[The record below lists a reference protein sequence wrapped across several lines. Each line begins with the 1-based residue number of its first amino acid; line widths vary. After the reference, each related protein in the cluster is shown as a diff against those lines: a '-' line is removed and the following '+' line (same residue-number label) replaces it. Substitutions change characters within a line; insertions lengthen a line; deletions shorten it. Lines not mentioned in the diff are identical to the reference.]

1 MEKMI
6 SIPAARFAADEDAAL
21 KAKREELKKK
31 LLAGKKVTIAPDGNV
46 TKGDDTSSIVI
57 PKGKLA
63 TEDAAAKKRK
73 ELAEK
78 LKNSQPVKIAPNGN
92 VTGNGGDSTITI
104 PKGKLAGDD
113 AIKRAREKAKQEIL
127 NRTRIKDALINGDSI
142 VIDGTGH
149 PTDDPN
155 KAAIKIP
162 AGKLAVAQWYE
173 KDPGLLMAEKA
184 AMNRAFPGFTL
195 DKLDDG
201 RLAWVGSLNIGILGD
216 NEWHIMAVYNN
227 NHPQQVMG
235 SSVRVYLIQPD
246 IDELIADLGWRPLHL
261 LMDSNNQLY
270 LCTAEAGNIKTGKET
285 TSAASVIA
293 WAVKWLMSFELVL
306 TGDLTQEQ
314 FNTHGV
320 L

>member
-1 MEKMI
+1 MEKI
-6 SIPAARFAADEDAAL
+6 FSIPVTKMAADDATL

-31 LLAGKKVTIAPDGNV
+31 LLEGKKVTIAPDGNV
-46 TKGDDTSSIVI
+46 TKGDDSSSIVI

-63 TEDAAAKKRK
+63 ADDDVLKKKRE
-73 ELAEK
+73 ELKKK
-78 LKNSQPVKIAPNGN
+78 LLEGRPVTIAPDGN
-92 VTGNGGDSTITI
+92 VT
-104 PKGKLAGDD
+104 KGDD
-113 AIKRAREKAKQEIL
+113 SS
-127 NRTRIKDALINGDSI
+127 SI
-142 VIDGTGH
+142 VI
-149 PTDDPN
+149 P
-155 KAAIKIP
+155 K
-162 AGKLAVAQWYE
+162 GKLAVAQWYE

-184 AMNRAFPGFTL
+184 AMNHAFPGFTL

-201 RLAWVGSLNIGILGD
+201 RLAWVGSLNIGILGG

-246 IDELIADLGWRPLHL
+246 IDELIKDLGWRPLHL

-306 TGDLTQEQ
+306 TGDLSQEQ

>member
-1 MEKMI
+1 MKKII
-6 SIPAARFAADEDAAL
+6 SIPATRLAADDATL

-31 LLAGKKVTIAPDGNV
+31 LLTGNKVTIAPNGNV
-46 TKGDDTSSIVI
+46 TKDNDSSSIVI
-57 PKGKLA
+57 PQGKLA
-63 TEDAAAKKRK
+63 NDDDLAKKRK
-73 ELAEK
+73 ELADR
-78 LKNSQPVKIAPNGN
+78 LKNSQPVKISP
-92 VTGNGGDSTITI
+92 TGKPVSSDNESTIT
-104 PKGKLAGDD
+104 
-113 AIKRAREKAKQEIL
+113 
-127 NRTRIKDALINGDSI
+127 
-142 VIDGTGH
+142 
-149 PTDDPN
+149 
-155 KAAIKIP
+155 IP
-162 AGKLAVAQWYE
+162 AGKLADDNTLKRERERIKNEILKKKLLNKETVYVNNRGGVSDKQDDQTTMKIPKGVLAVSQWYE

-184 AMNRAFPGFTL
+184 AMNRAFPHFTL

-227 NHPQQVMG
+227 NHPEQVMG

-246 IDELIADLGWRPLHL
+246 IDELIEDLGWRPLHL

-306 TGDLTQEQ
+306 TGDLSQEQ

>member
-1 MEKMI
+1 METTFFIPSAKM
-6 SIPAARFAADEDAAL
+6 AADDATL

-31 LLAGKKVTIAPDGNV
+31 LLEGKKVTIAPTGNVTKDDASSTIVIPSGKLASNEDILKKKREELKKKLLEGKKVTIAPDGNV
-46 TKGDDTSSIVI
+46 TKEEGASS
-57 PKGKLA
+57 
-63 TEDAAAKKRK
+63 
-73 ELAEK
+73 
-78 LKNSQPVKIAPNGN
+78 
-92 VTGNGGDSTITI
+92 ITI
-104 PKGKLAGDD
+104 PK
-113 AIKRAREKAKQEIL
+113 
-127 NRTRIKDALINGDSI
+127 
-142 VIDGTGH
+142 
-149 PTDDPN
+149 
-155 KAAIKIP
+155 
-162 AGKLAVAQWYE
+162 GKLAVAQWYE
-173 KDPGLLMAEKA
+173 KDPSLLMAEKA
-184 AMNRAFPGFTL
+184 AMNQAFPGFTL

-235 SSVRVYLIQPD
+235 SSVRVYLVEPD
-246 IDELIADLGWRPLHL
+246 IDDIIKDLGWKPLHL

-270 LCTAEAGNIKTGKET
+270 LCTAEASNIKTGKET

-306 TGDLTQEQ
+306 TGDLSKEQ

>member
-1 MEKMI
+1 MKKII
-6 SIPAARFAADEDAAL
+6 SIPATRLAVDDAIL

-31 LLAGKKVTIAPDGNV
+31 LLEGKKVTIAPDGNV
-46 TKGDDTSSIVI
+46 TKGDDSSSIVI

-63 TEDAAAKKRK
+63 ADDDILKKKRE
-73 ELAEK
+73 ELKKK
-78 LKNSQPVKIAPNGN
+78 LLEGKKVTIAPDGN
-92 VTGNGGDSTITI
+92 VT
-104 PKGKLAGDD
+104 KGDD
-113 AIKRAREKAKQEIL
+113 SS
-127 NRTRIKDALINGDSI
+127 SI
-142 VIDGTGH
+142 VI
-149 PTDDPN
+149 P
-155 KAAIKIP
+155 K
-162 AGKLAVAQWYE
+162 GKLAVAQWYE

-184 AMNRAFPGFTL
+184 AMNHAFPGFTL

-246 IDELIADLGWRPLHL
+246 IDELIKDLGWRPLHL

-306 TGDLTQEQ
+306 TGDLSQEQ

>member
-1 MEKMI
+1 MKKII
-6 SIPAARFAADEDAAL
+6 SIPSTRLAADDATL

-31 LLAGKKVTIAPDGNV
+31 LLEGKKVTIAPDGNV
-46 TKGDDTSSIVI
+46 TKSDDSSSIVI

-63 TEDAAAKKRK
+63 
-73 ELAEK
+73 
-78 LKNSQPVKIAPNGN
+78 
-92 VTGNGGDSTITI
+92 IT
-104 PKGKLAGDD
+104 
-113 AIKRAREKAKQEIL
+113 
-127 NRTRIKDALINGDSI
+127 
-142 VIDGTGH
+142 
-149 PTDDPN
+149 
-155 KAAIKIP
+155 
-162 AGKLAVAQWYE
+162 QWYE

-184 AMNRAFPGFTL
+184 AMNHAFPGFAL

-227 NHPQQVMG
+227 NHPEQVMG

-246 IDELIADLGWRPLHL
+246 IDELIKDLGWKPFHL
-261 LMDSNNQLY
+261 LPDSNNQYY

-293 WAVKWLMSFELVL
+293 WAVKWLMAFELVL
-306 TGDLTQEQ
+306 TGDLSKEQ

>member
-6 SIPAARFAADEDAAL
+6 SIPATKMAADDATL

-31 LLAGKKVTIAPDGNV
+31 LLEGKKVTIAPDGNV
-46 TKGDDTSSIVI
+46 TKGDDSSSIVV

-63 TEDAAAKKRK
+63 ADDAAAKKRK

-78 LKNSQPVKIAPNGN
+78 LRNSQPVKIAPNGN
-92 VTGNGGDSTITI
+92 VTGQGGESTITI
-104 PKGKLAGDD
+104 PKGKLAADD
-113 AIKRAREKAKQEIL
+113 AIKRAREKVKQDL
-127 NRTRIKDALINGDSI
+127 LDRGRIKTALLNAEPIIIS
-142 VIDGTGH
+142 GTGK
-149 PTDDPN
+149 PTDNPN
-155 KAAIKIP
+155 EATIQVP

-184 AMNRAFPGFTL
+184 AMNHAFPGFTL

-246 IDELIADLGWRPLHL
+246 IDELIKDLGWRPLHL

-306 TGDLTQEQ
+306 TGDLSQEQ

>member
-1 MEKMI
+1 MKKII
-6 SIPAARFAADEDAAL
+6 SIPSTRLAADDATL

-31 LLAGKKVTIAPDGNV
+31 LLEGKKVTIAPDGNV
-46 TKGDDTSSIVI
+46 TKGDDSSSIVI

-63 TEDAAAKKRK
+63 
-73 ELAEK
+73 
-78 LKNSQPVKIAPNGN
+78 
-92 VTGNGGDSTITI
+92 IT
-104 PKGKLAGDD
+104 
-113 AIKRAREKAKQEIL
+113 
-127 NRTRIKDALINGDSI
+127 
-142 VIDGTGH
+142 
-149 PTDDPN
+149 
-155 KAAIKIP
+155 
-162 AGKLAVAQWYE
+162 QWYE

-184 AMNRAFPGFTL
+184 AMNHAFPGFAL

-227 NHPQQVMG
+227 NHPEQVMG

-246 IDELIADLGWRPLHL
+246 IDELIKDLGWKPFHL
-261 LMDSNNQLY
+261 LPDSNNQYY

-293 WAVKWLMSFELVL
+293 WAVKWLMAFELVL
-306 TGDLTQEQ
+306 TGDLSQEQ

>member
-6 SIPAARFAADEDAAL
+6 SIPATNMAADDATL

-31 LLAGKKVTIAPDGNV
+31 LLEGKKVTIAPDGNV
-46 TKGDDTSSIVI
+46 TKGDDSSSIVI

-63 TEDAAAKKRK
+63 ADDDILKKKRE
-73 ELAEK
+73 ELKKK
-78 LKNSQPVKIAPNGN
+78 LLEGKKVTIAPDGN
-92 VTGNGGDSTITI
+92 VT
-104 PKGKLAGDD
+104 KGDD
-113 AIKRAREKAKQEIL
+113 SS
-127 NRTRIKDALINGDSI
+127 SI
-142 VIDGTGH
+142 VI
-149 PTDDPN
+149 P
-155 KAAIKIP
+155 K
-162 AGKLAVAQWYE
+162 GKLAVAQWYE

-184 AMNRAFPGFTL
+184 AMNHAFPGFTL

-246 IDELIADLGWRPLHL
+246 IDELIKDLGWRPLHL

-306 TGDLTQEQ
+306 TGDLSQEQ

>member
-1 MEKMI
+1 MKKII
-6 SIPAARFAADEDAAL
+6 SIPSTRLAADDATL

-31 LLAGKKVTIAPDGNV
+31 LLEGKKVTIAPDGNV
-46 TKGDDTSSIVI
+46 TKGDDSSSIVI

-63 TEDAAAKKRK
+63 
-73 ELAEK
+73 
-78 LKNSQPVKIAPNGN
+78 I
-92 VTGNGGDSTITI
+92 I
-104 PKGKLAGDD
+104 
-113 AIKRAREKAKQEIL
+113 
-127 NRTRIKDALINGDSI
+127 
-142 VIDGTGH
+142 
-149 PTDDPN
+149 
-155 KAAIKIP
+155 
-162 AGKLAVAQWYE
+162 QWYE

-184 AMNRAFPGFTL
+184 AMNHAFPGFAL

-227 NHPQQVMG
+227 NHPEQVMG

-246 IDELIADLGWRPLHL
+246 IDELIKDLGWKPFHL
-261 LMDSNNQLY
+261 LPDSNNQYY

-293 WAVKWLMSFELVL
+293 WAVKWLMAFELVL
-306 TGDLTQEQ
+306 TGDLSKEQ

>member
-1 MEKMI
+1 MKKII
-6 SIPAARFAADEDAAL
+6 SIPSTRLAADDATL

-31 LLAGKKVTIAPDGNV
+31 LLEGKKVTIAPDGNV
-46 TKGDDTSSIVI
+46 TKGDDSSSIVI

-63 TEDAAAKKRK
+63 
-73 ELAEK
+73 
-78 LKNSQPVKIAPNGN
+78 I
-92 VTGNGGDSTITI
+92 I
-104 PKGKLAGDD
+104 
-113 AIKRAREKAKQEIL
+113 
-127 NRTRIKDALINGDSI
+127 
-142 VIDGTGH
+142 
-149 PTDDPN
+149 
-155 KAAIKIP
+155 
-162 AGKLAVAQWYE
+162 QWYE

-184 AMNRAFPGFTL
+184 AMNHAFPGFAL

-227 NHPQQVMG
+227 NHPEQVMG

-246 IDELIADLGWRPLHL
+246 IDELIKDLGWKPFHL
-261 LMDSNNQLY
+261 LPDSNNQYY

-293 WAVKWLMSFELVL
+293 WAVKWLMAFELVL
-306 TGDLTQEQ
+306 TGDLSQEQ

>member
-6 SIPAARFAADEDAAL
+6 SIPATNMAADDATL

-31 LLAGKKVTIAPDGNV
+31 LLEGKKVTIAPDGNV
-46 TKGDDTSSIVI
+46 TKGDDSSSIVI

-63 TEDAAAKKRK
+63 ADDDVLKKKRE
-73 ELAEK
+73 ELKKK
-78 LKNSQPVKIAPNGN
+78 LLEGRPVTIAPDGN
-92 VTGNGGDSTITI
+92 VT
-104 PKGKLAGDD
+104 KGDD
-113 AIKRAREKAKQEIL
+113 SS
-127 NRTRIKDALINGDSI
+127 SI
-142 VIDGTGH
+142 VI
-149 PTDDPN
+149 P
-155 KAAIKIP
+155 K
-162 AGKLAVAQWYE
+162 GKLAVAQWYE

-184 AMNRAFPGFTL
+184 AMNHAFPGFTL

-201 RLAWVGSLNIGILGD
+201 RLAWVGSLNIGILGG

-246 IDELIADLGWRPLHL
+246 IDELIKDLGWRPLHL

-306 TGDLTQEQ
+306 TGDLSQEQ

>member
-1 MEKMI
+1 MEKI
-6 SIPAARFAADEDAAL
+6 FSIPATKMAADDATL

-31 LLAGKKVTIAPDGNV
+31 LLEGKKVTIAPDGNV
-46 TKGDDTSSIVI
+46 TKGDDSSSIVI

-63 TEDAAAKKRK
+63 ADDDVLKKKRE
-73 ELAEK
+73 ELKKK
-78 LKNSQPVKIAPNGN
+78 LLEGRPVTIAPDGN
-92 VTGNGGDSTITI
+92 VT
-104 PKGKLAGDD
+104 KGDD
-113 AIKRAREKAKQEIL
+113 SS
-127 NRTRIKDALINGDSI
+127 SI
-142 VIDGTGH
+142 VI
-149 PTDDPN
+149 P
-155 KAAIKIP
+155 K
-162 AGKLAVAQWYE
+162 GKLAVAQWYE

-184 AMNRAFPGFTL
+184 AMNHAFPGFTL

-201 RLAWVGSLNIGILGD
+201 RLAWVGSLNIGILGG

-246 IDELIADLGWRPLHL
+246 IDELIEDLGWRPLHL

-306 TGDLTQEQ
+306 TGDLSQEQ

>member
-6 SIPAARFAADEDAAL
+6 SIPAARFAADEDDAL

-31 LLAGKKVTIAPDGNV
+31 LLEGKKVTIAPDGNVTKDDDSSSIVIPKGKLAAEDDILKKKREELKKKLLEGKKVTIAPDGNV
-46 TKGDDTSSIVI
+46 TKGDDSSSIVI

-63 TEDAAAKKRK
+63 
-73 ELAEK
+73 
-78 LKNSQPVKIAPNGN
+78 
-92 VTGNGGDSTITI
+92 VT
-104 PKGKLAGDD
+104 
-113 AIKRAREKAKQEIL
+113 
-127 NRTRIKDALINGDSI
+127 
-142 VIDGTGH
+142 
-149 PTDDPN
+149 
-155 KAAIKIP
+155 
-162 AGKLAVAQWYE
+162 QWYE

-216 NEWHIMAVYNN
+216 NVWHIMAVYNN

-246 IDELIADLGWRPLHL
+246 IDELIAGLGWRPLHL

>member
-1 MEKMI
+1 MKQI
-6 SIPAARFAADEDAAL
+6 FSIPATKMAADDATL

-31 LLAGKKVTIAPDGNV
+31 LLEGKKVTIAPDGNV
-46 TKGDDTSSIVI
+46 TKGDDSSSIVI

-63 TEDAAAKKRK
+63 ADDDILKKKRE
-73 ELAEK
+73 ELKKK
-78 LKNSQPVKIAPNGN
+78 LLEGKKVTIAPDGN
-92 VTGNGGDSTITI
+92 VT
-104 PKGKLAGDD
+104 KGDD
-113 AIKRAREKAKQEIL
+113 SS
-127 NRTRIKDALINGDSI
+127 SI
-142 VIDGTGH
+142 VI
-149 PTDDPN
+149 P
-155 KAAIKIP
+155 K
-162 AGKLAVAQWYE
+162 GKLAVAQWYE

-184 AMNRAFPGFTL
+184 AMNHAFPGFTL

-246 IDELIADLGWRPLHL
+246 IDELIKDLGWRPLHL

-306 TGDLTQEQ
+306 TGDLSQEQ

>member
-1 MEKMI
+1 MIIRDLIFSMNMVTINNSNMERI
-6 SIPAARFAADEDAAL
+6 FSIPATKMAATDDAVL

-31 LLAGKKVTIAPDGNV
+31 LLEGKKVTIAPDGNV
-46 TKGDDTSSIVI
+46 TKGDAASSIVI

-63 TEDAAAKKRK
+63 ADDDILKAKRE
-73 ELAEK
+73 ELKKK
-78 LKNSQPVKIAPNGN
+78 LLEGKKVTIAPDGN
-92 VTGNGGDSTITI
+92 VTKDDKDSTIVI
-104 PKGKLAGDD
+104 PKGKLA
-113 AIKRAREKAKQEIL
+113 L
-127 NRTRIKDALINGDSI
+127 T
-142 VIDGTGH
+142 
-149 PTDDPN
+149 
-155 KAAIKIP
+155 
-162 AGKLAVAQWYE
+162 QWYE
-173 KDPGLLMAEKA
+173 RDPELLMAEKS
-184 AMNRAFPGFTL
+184 AMNHAFPGFAL

-201 RLAWVGSLNIGILGD
+201 RLAWVGSLNIGILGG

-246 IDELIADLGWRPLHL
+246 IDELIEDLGWRPMHL
-261 LMDSNNQLY
+261 LQDSNRQLY
-270 LCTAEAGNIKTGKET
+270 LCTAEAGNIKTGSET

>member
-1 MEKMI
+1 MEKKI
-6 SIPAARFAADEDAAL
+6 FIPATRMAAEEDAAL

-57 PKGKLA
+57 PKGILA
-63 TEDAAAKKRK
+63 VEDAAAKKRR

-78 LKNSQPVKIAPNGN
+78 LKNSEPVKIAPNGN
-92 VTGNGGDSTITI
+92 VTGSGGESTITI
-104 PKGKLAGDD
+104 PKGKLAV
-113 AIKRAREKAKQEIL
+113 
-127 NRTRIKDALINGDSI
+127 T
-142 VIDGTGH
+142 
-149 PTDDPN
+149 
-155 KAAIKIP
+155 
-162 AGKLAVAQWYE
+162 QWYE

-216 NEWHIMAVYNN
+216 NVWHVMAVYNN

-246 IDELIADLGWRPLHL
+246 IDELIAGLGWRPLHL

>member
-6 SIPAARFAADEDAAL
+6 SIPATKMATDDATL

-31 LLAGKKVTIAPDGNV
+31 LLEGKKVTIAPDGNV
-46 TKGDDTSSIVI
+46 TKGDDSSSIVI

-63 TEDAAAKKRK
+63 ADDDILKKKRE
-73 ELAEK
+73 ELKKK
-78 LKNSQPVKIAPNGN
+78 LLEGKKVTIAPDGN
-92 VTGNGGDSTITI
+92 VT
-104 PKGKLAGDD
+104 KGDD
-113 AIKRAREKAKQEIL
+113 SS
-127 NRTRIKDALINGDSI
+127 SI
-142 VIDGTGH
+142 VI
-149 PTDDPN
+149 P
-155 KAAIKIP
+155 K
-162 AGKLAVAQWYE
+162 GKLAVAQWYE

-184 AMNRAFPGFTL
+184 AMNNAFPGFTL

-246 IDELIADLGWRPLHL
+246 IDELIKDLGWRPLHL

-306 TGDLTQEQ
+306 TGDLSQEQ

>member
-1 MEKMI
+1 MEKI
-6 SIPAARFAADEDAAL
+6 FSIPATKMAADDATL
-21 KAKREELKKK
+21 KTKREELKKK
-31 LLAGKKVTIAPDGNV
+31 LLEGKKVTIAPDGNV
-46 TKGDDTSSIVI
+46 TKGDDSSSIVI

-63 TEDAAAKKRK
+63 ADDDILKKKRE
-73 ELAEK
+73 ELKKK
-78 LKNSQPVKIAPNGN
+78 LLDGKKVTIAPDGN
-92 VTGNGGDSTITI
+92 VT
-104 PKGKLAGDD
+104 KGDD
-113 AIKRAREKAKQEIL
+113 SS
-127 NRTRIKDALINGDSI
+127 SI
-142 VIDGTGH
+142 VI
-149 PTDDPN
+149 P
-155 KAAIKIP
+155 K
-162 AGKLAVAQWYE
+162 GKLAVAQWYE

-184 AMNRAFPGFTL
+184 AMNHAFPGFTL

-246 IDELIADLGWRPLHL
+246 IDELIKDLGWRPLHL

-306 TGDLTQEQ
+306 TGDLSQEQ

>member
-1 MEKMI
+1 MKKII
-6 SIPAARFAADEDAAL
+6 SIPATRLATDDAIL
-21 KAKREELKKK
+21 KAKREELRKK

-46 TKGDDTSSIVI
+46 IKGDNSSSIVI
-57 PKGKLA
+57 PNGKLA
-63 TEDAAAKKRK
+63 DDEVLARKRK

-78 LKNSQPVKIAPNGN
+78 LRNGQPVKISSQGN
-92 VTGNGGDSTITI
+92 VVSSNQESTIT
-104 PKGKLAGDD
+104 
-113 AIKRAREKAKQEIL
+113 
-127 NRTRIKDALINGDSI
+127 
-142 VIDGTGH
+142 
-149 PTDDPN
+149 
-155 KAAIKIP
+155 IP
-162 AGKLAVAQWYE
+162 AGKLANDTTLKKEREKIRREILKNKLLNKETVYINSTGGVNDKQDERTTIKIPEGVMAVSQWYE
-173 KDPGLLMAEKA
+173 KDPGLLIAEKA
-184 AMNRAFPGFTL
+184 AMHHAFPGFTL
-195 DKLDDG
+195 DKLEDG

-227 NHPQQVMG
+227 NHPEQVMG

-246 IDELIADLGWRPLHL
+246 IDELIKDLGWRPLHL

-306 TGDLTQEQ
+306 TGDLTIEQ

>member
-1 MEKMI
+1 MKKII
-6 SIPAARFAADEDAAL
+6 SIPATKLAADDATL

-31 LLAGKKVTIAPDGNV
+31 LLEGKKVTIAPDGNV
-46 TKGDDTSSIVI
+46 TKGDDSSSIVI

-63 TEDAAAKKRK
+63 NEDAVLKAKRE
-73 ELAEK
+73 ELKKK
-78 LKNSQPVKIAPNGN
+78 LLEGKKVTIAPDGN
-92 VTGNGGDSTITI
+92 VTKGDDSSSIVI
-104 PKGKLAGDD
+104 PKGKLA
-113 AIKRAREKAKQEIL
+113 I
-127 NRTRIKDALINGDSI
+127 T
-142 VIDGTGH
+142 
-149 PTDDPN
+149 
-155 KAAIKIP
+155 
-162 AGKLAVAQWYE
+162 QWYE

-184 AMNRAFPGFTL
+184 AMNHAFPGFAL

-227 NHPQQVMG
+227 NHPEQVMG

-246 IDELIADLGWRPLHL
+246 IDELIKDLGWKPFHL
-261 LMDSNNQLY
+261 LPDSNNQYY

-293 WAVKWLMSFELVL
+293 WAVKWLMAFELVL
-306 TGDLTQEQ
+306 TGDLSQEQ

>member
-1 MEKMI
+1 MKKII
-6 SIPAARFAADEDAAL
+6 SIPSTRLAADDATL

-31 LLAGKKVTIAPDGNV
+31 LLEGKKVTIAPEGNVTKGDDSSSIVIPKGKLANEDAVLKAKREELKKKLLEGKKVTIAPDGNV
-46 TKGDDTSSIVI
+46 TKGDDSSSIVI

-63 TEDAAAKKRK
+63 
-73 ELAEK
+73 
-78 LKNSQPVKIAPNGN
+78 I
-92 VTGNGGDSTITI
+92 I
-104 PKGKLAGDD
+104 
-113 AIKRAREKAKQEIL
+113 
-127 NRTRIKDALINGDSI
+127 
-142 VIDGTGH
+142 
-149 PTDDPN
+149 
-155 KAAIKIP
+155 
-162 AGKLAVAQWYE
+162 QWYE

-184 AMNRAFPGFTL
+184 AMNHAFPGFAL

-227 NHPQQVMG
+227 NHPEQVMG

-246 IDELIADLGWRPLHL
+246 IDELIKDLGWKPFHL
-261 LMDSNNQLY
+261 LPDSNNQYY

-293 WAVKWLMSFELVL
+293 WAVKWLMAFELVL
-306 TGDLTQEQ
+306 TGDLSQEQ

>member
-1 MEKMI
+1 MKKII
-6 SIPAARFAADEDAAL
+6 SIPSTRLAADDATL

-31 LLAGKKVTIAPDGNV
+31 LLEGKKVTIAPDGNV
-46 TKGDDTSSIVI
+46 TKGDDSSSIVI

-63 TEDAAAKKRK
+63 NEDAVLKAKRE
-73 ELAEK
+73 ELKKK
-78 LKNSQPVKIAPNGN
+78 LLEGKKVTIAPDGN
-92 VTGNGGDSTITI
+92 VTKSNDSSSIVI
-104 PKGKLAGDD
+104 PKGKLA
-113 AIKRAREKAKQEIL
+113 I
-127 NRTRIKDALINGDSI
+127 T
-142 VIDGTGH
+142 
-149 PTDDPN
+149 
-155 KAAIKIP
+155 
-162 AGKLAVAQWYE
+162 QWYE

-184 AMNRAFPGFTL
+184 AMNHAFPGFAL

-227 NHPQQVMG
+227 NHPEQVTG

-246 IDELIADLGWRPLHL
+246 IDELIKDLGWKPFHL
-261 LMDSNNQLY
+261 LPDSNNQYY

-293 WAVKWLMSFELVL
+293 WAVKWLMAFELVL
-306 TGDLTQEQ
+306 TGDLSKEQ

>member
-6 SIPAARFAADEDAAL
+6 SIPATKMAADDATL

-31 LLAGKKVTIAPDGNV
+31 LLEGKKVTIAPDGNV
-46 TKGDDTSSIVI
+46 TKGDDSSSIVI

-63 TEDAAAKKRK
+63 ADDDILKKKRE
-73 ELAEK
+73 ELKKK
-78 LKNSQPVKIAPNGN
+78 LLEGKKVTIAPDGN
-92 VTGNGGDSTITI
+92 VT
-104 PKGKLAGDD
+104 KGDD
-113 AIKRAREKAKQEIL
+113 SS
-127 NRTRIKDALINGDSI
+127 SI
-142 VIDGTGH
+142 VI
-149 PTDDPN
+149 P
-155 KAAIKIP
+155 K
-162 AGKLAVAQWYE
+162 GKLAVAQWYE

-184 AMNRAFPGFTL
+184 AMNHAFPGFTL

-246 IDELIADLGWRPLHL
+246 IDELIKDLGWRPLHL

-270 LCTAEAGNIKTGKET
+270 LCTAEASNIKTGKET

-306 TGDLTQEQ
+306 TGDLSQEQ

>member
-1 MEKMI
+1 MNF
-6 SIPAARFAADEDAAL
+6 SIPAAGMATDDATL

-31 LLAGKKVTIAPDGNV
+31 LLEGKKVTIAPDGNV
-46 TKGDDTSSIVI
+46 TKGESASSIVI

-63 TEDAAAKKRK
+63 DSEDILKKKRE
-73 ELAEK
+73 ELKKK
-78 LKNSQPVKIAPNGN
+78 LLEGKKVTIAPDGN
-92 VTGNGGDSTITI
+92 VTKGESASSIVI
-104 PKGKLAGDD
+104 PKGKLAV
-113 AIKRAREKAKQEIL
+113 
-127 NRTRIKDALINGDSI
+127 S
-142 VIDGTGH
+142 
-149 PTDDPN
+149 
-155 KAAIKIP
+155 
-162 AGKLAVAQWYE
+162 QWYE

-184 AMNRAFPGFTL
+184 AMDHAFPGFTL

-201 RLAWVGSLNIGILGD
+201 RLAWVGSLNIGLLGD

-227 NHPQQVMG
+227 NHPDQVMG

-246 IDELIADLGWRPLHL
+246 IDELINDLGWTPMHL
-261 LMDSNNQLY
+261 LPDSNNQLY
-270 LCTAEAGNIKTGKET
+270 LCTAEAGNIKVGRET

-306 TGDLTQEQ
+306 TGDLTREQ

>member
-1 MEKMI
+1 MEKI
-6 SIPAARFAADEDAAL
+6 FSIPATKLAADDATL

-31 LLAGKKVTIAPDGNV
+31 LLEGKKVTIAPDGNV
-46 TKGDDTSSIVI
+46 TKGDDSSSIVI

-63 TEDAAAKKRK
+63 ADDDILKKKRE
-73 ELAEK
+73 ELKKK
-78 LKNSQPVKIAPNGN
+78 LLEGRPVTIAPDGN
-92 VTGNGGDSTITI
+92 VTKGDNSS
-104 PKGKLAGDD
+104 
-113 AIKRAREKAKQEIL
+113 
-127 NRTRIKDALINGDSI
+127 SI
-142 VIDGTGH
+142 VI
-149 PTDDPN
+149 P
-155 KAAIKIP
+155 K
-162 AGKLAVAQWYE
+162 GKLAVAQWYE

-184 AMNRAFPGFTL
+184 AMNHAFPGFTL

-201 RLAWVGSLNIGILGD
+201 RLAWVGSLNIGILGG

-246 IDELIADLGWRPLHL
+246 IDELIKDLGWRPLHL

-306 TGDLTQEQ
+306 TGDLSQEQ

>member
-6 SIPAARFAADEDAAL
+6 SIPVTKMAADDATL

-31 LLAGKKVTIAPDGNV
+31 LLEGKKVTIAPDGNV
-46 TKGDDTSSIVI
+46 TKGDDSSSIVI

-63 TEDAAAKKRK
+63 AEDDILKKKRE
-73 ELAEK
+73 ELKKK
-78 LKNSQPVKIAPNGN
+78 LLEGKKVTIAPDGN
-92 VTGNGGDSTITI
+92 VT
-104 PKGKLAGDD
+104 KGDD
-113 AIKRAREKAKQEIL
+113 SS
-127 NRTRIKDALINGDSI
+127 SI
-142 VIDGTGH
+142 VI
-149 PTDDPN
+149 P
-155 KAAIKIP
+155 K
-162 AGKLAVAQWYE
+162 GKLAVAQWYE

-184 AMNRAFPGFTL
+184 AMNHAFPGFTL

-246 IDELIADLGWRPLHL
+246 IDELIKDLGWRPLHL

-306 TGDLTQEQ
+306 TGDLSQEQ